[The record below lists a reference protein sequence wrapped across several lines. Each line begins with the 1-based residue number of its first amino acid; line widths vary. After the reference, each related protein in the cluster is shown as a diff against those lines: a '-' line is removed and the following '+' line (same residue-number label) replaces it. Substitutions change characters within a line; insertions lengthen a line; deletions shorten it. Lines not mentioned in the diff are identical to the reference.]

1 MTRYKHIVVGKP
13 INLDELRPVPQERAL
28 TPRQIA
34 QRERDAELKMAL
46 NEASVAAE
54 SQAIPI
60 SLKGGQ
66 KMATMRAAVARLIKE
81 TGSTVHMAVRGKT
94 IYLSRG
100 PIPGGRGGRKPRS

>member
-1 MTRYKHIVVGKP
+1 MTRYKHIVVGKA
-13 INLDELRPVPQERAL
+13 INLDELRPVPRERAL

-46 NEASVAAE
+46 NEASAAAE

-60 SLKGGQ
+60 GLKSDQ

-81 TGSTVHMAVRGKT
+81 TGSTLHIAVRGKT
-94 IYLSRG
+94 IYLSRS
-100 PIPGGRGGRKPRS
+100 PIPESRRGRTPRT